1 MATCDQLQ
9 RRDQSKVSLAY
20 YSDPLLPVVHSVDKA
35 QRGPSAASHQADAL
49 RREGVE
55 VREDAMGQ
63 YTIDLARFGW
73 LPAIL
78 PSETNLVESS
88 EEEDEDAAAYH
99 T

>member
-1 MATCDQLQ
+1 VLCA
-9 RRDQSKVSLAY
+9 
-20 YSDPLLPVVHSVDKA
+20 DKA

-63 YTIDLARFGW
+63 YTIDMSVFGW
-73 LPAIL
+73 FPDVL
-78 PSETNLVESS
+78 PSEAGLVESS